1 MLVIFYTDAIE
12 INWKSIPWNGKSSCV
27 LSEKDHQVIK
37 MATMATMVASPAPI
51 CSNTKYKIFLTPLQ
65 TSKSLAARCN
75 GQNWGRRYK
84 TSWKTA
90 KRQLNSH
97 FLPRPLKKRSGPG
110 HEERALGAKSYR
122 ANGPLP
128 LPSWLVLSTIWNV
141 LTGKQKLKIDCN
153 FQFLIFRL
161 PPNTEKLSHAT
172 DCNIVRKGNCRS
184 VSIFLFIVDRI
195 K

>member
-27 LSEKDHQVIK
+27 LNEKDHQVIK

-51 CSNTKYKIFLTPLQ
+51 CSNTKSKIFLTSLQ

-75 GQNWGRRYK
+75 GQNWGRRSK

-90 KRQLNSH
+90 KRQLN
-97 FLPRPLKKRSGPG
+97 FLPRPLKKISGPG
-110 HEERALGAKSYR
+110 HGERALGAKNYR

-128 LPSWLVLSTIWNV
+128 LPSWVVLSTIWNV
-141 LTGKQKLKIDCN
+141 LAGKQKLKIDCN

-161 PPNTEKLSHAT
+161 PPKTEKLSHAT
-172 DCNIVRKGNCRS
+172 DCNIVGKAN
-184 VSIFLFIVDRI
+184 
-195 K
+195 